1 MKIDPQSTVM
11 SHADAGI
18 DLEAGTSSSAAP
30 APISPSDQTVLS
42 PLSRAPSRA
51 TPRLRAD
58 AAAADASAR
67 PSQTDT
73 GMSSMLQHVGA
84 YGGPV
89 VDGAAAGLSLAA
101 ARLSAAP
108 EAARLTGTLSGALW
122 AGGAAINQLG
132 NVPANRLVSAAN
144 VVGATAGV
152 LSAVA
157 PSLTGSDTT
166 RVAYASAA
174 AWAANGGANLLRA
187 ASDTTAALPSR
198 VLQGI
203 SGAAN
208 VAAAGLAAAA
218 TVAAQQDEPL
228 KAANLGTASSVVW
241 GVGAVA
247 ALGSARTAAPR
258 QTPTAADAVEV
269 PPDSAV

>member
-1 MKIDPQSTVM
+1 MKIGPLSPVV
-11 SHADAGI
+11 SHADASI
-18 DLEAGTSSSAAP
+18 DLEAGPSRPAAP
-30 APISPSDQTVLS
+30 APIAPSDETVLS
-42 PLSRAPSRA
+42 PLSHALSLSRPRAR
-51 TPRLRAD
+51 TREV
-58 AAAADASAR
+58 AADASAHV
-67 PSQTDT
+67 PQTD
-73 GMSSMLQHVGA
+73 MSSMLQHVGA

-89 VDGAAAGLSLAA
+89 VDGAASGLSMAA

-108 EAARLTGTLSGALW
+108 QAARLTGTLSGALW
-122 AGGAAINQLG
+122 AGGAAISQLG
-132 NVPANRLVSAAN
+132 NVPANPLVSAAN

-152 LSAVA
+152 LSAVE

-174 AWAANGGANLLRA
+174 AWAVNGGANLLRA

-218 TVAAQQDEPL
+218 TVAAQQDAPL
-228 KAANLGTASSVVW
+228 KAANLGTASSVAW
-241 GVGAVA
+241 GVGAAA
-247 ALGSARTAAPR
+247 ALGSAWTTRPR
-258 QTPTAADAVEV
+258 QAPAPAEV
-269 PPDSAV
+269 LPDSAE